1 MKYVLGIDFGGGSSK
16 VTLLSQSGE
25 IIDTASS
32 EYPTLYPQNG
42 YVEQNPV
49 DWYEAAKTNIKSVL
63 QNSGVKSEDVE
74 CISLDAATHTAVLC
88 DEDFNVICPS
98 IYWTD
103 IRSTKQVEFLKE
115 KYGDMIWEKSYHGV
129 GTIWTIAQILWIKE
143 NSPQTLQKAKHIF
156 FAKDFVRH
164 MLTGDFCTDHIEAQG
179 SMFYDMK
186 TKTWS
191 KELCDLCGIEI
202 SSLPELKN
210 PKDVVGGVTAK
221 AAEETGLCEGT
232 KVICGSTDTVMEVFA
247 AGAIKEG
254 NITIK
259 LATAGRICVI
269 TPKAH
274 PDVNLVNYSHI
285 VDGMWYPGTATK
297 ACASSYR
304 WFRDTFGGDYK
315 DLDSGAEQIEVGSG
329 GLMYHPYLNG
339 ELTPYNNPNLCASF
353 IGIRGGHTKAHF
365 TRAVLE
371 GVALSMLDCMKT
383 LDGMG
388 INHEKKATVIG
399 GGSRSPLWRQIL
411 SDCLGIELV
420 VKETSDSSFG
430 SAMLAGVVAGFWKDE
445 ATALEVCSKIESITK
460 PDHTKKSQYEKMY
473 TKYKAV
479 HDALEGIYK

>member
-25 IIDTASS
+25 IVATASS

-63 QNSGVKSEDVE
+63 QNSGVKSEDIE

-103 IRSTKQVEFLKE
+103 TRSTKQVEFLEE
-115 KYGDMIWEKSYHGV
+115 KYGDIIREKSYHSV
-129 GTIWTIAQILWIKE
+129 GTIWTIAQLLWLKE

-179 SMFYDMK
+179 SMLYNMQ

-191 KELCDLCGIEI
+191 KELCDLCGIQT

-254 NITIK
+254 NMTVK

-269 TPKAH
+269 TPEAH

-304 WFRDTFGGDYK
+304 WYRDTFGGDYK
-315 DLDSGAEQIEVGSG
+315 DLDNGAEQIEVGCE

-339 ELTPYNNPNLCASF
+339 ELTPYNDPNLCASF

-383 LDGMG
+383 LDSMN
-388 INHEKKATVIG
+388 IAHDTIATAIG
-399 GGSRSPLWRQIL
+399 GGSKSPLWRQIL

-420 VKETSDSSFG
+420 VNETSDSSFG
-430 SAMLAGVVAGFWKDE
+430 SAMLAGVAAGFWKDE
-445 ATALEVCSKIESITK
+445 ASALNACVKPVAKTK
-460 PDHTKKSQYEKMY
+460 PDLFKKAQYEKLY

-479 HDALEGIYK
+479 HDALEVVYK

>member
-16 VTLLSQSGE
+16 ATLLSQEGE
-25 IIDTASS
+25 VIKTASS
-32 EYPTLYPQNG
+32 EYPTLYPKSG
-42 YVEQNPV
+42 YVEQNPM
-49 DWYEAAKTNIKSVL
+49 DWYDAAKNNIKSIL
-63 QNSGVKSEDVE
+63 QSSGIKSEDIV

-103 IRSTKQVEFLKE
+103 IRSVKQVDFLNKN
-115 KYGDMIWEKSYHGV
+115 YGDLIREKSYHSV
-129 GTIWTIAQILWIKE
+129 GTIWTIAQLLWIKE
-143 NSPQTLQKAKHIF
+143 NEPQILEKTKHIF

-179 SMFYDMK
+179 SMFYDME

-191 KELCDLCGIEI
+191 EKLCDLCGINI
-202 SSLPELKN
+202 SQLPELKN
-210 PKDVVGGVTAK
+210 PKDTVGTVTKK
-221 AAEETGLCEGT
+221 AAEDTGLCEGT

-247 AGAIKEG
+247 AGAVKEG
-254 NITIK
+254 DMTIK

-274 PDVNLVNYSHI
+274 PDANLINYSHI

-304 WFRDTFGGDYK
+304 WYRDTFGGDYK
-315 DLDSGAEQIEVGSG
+315 DLDGGAEHIEVGCD

-339 ELTPYNNPNLCASF
+339 ELTPYNDPNLCASF

-383 LDGMG
+383 LDGMN
-388 INHEKKATVIG
+388 INHNTRATVIG

-411 SDCLGIELV
+411 SDCLGVELV

-430 SAMLAGVVAGFWKDE
+430 SAMLAGVAANFWEDE
-445 ATALEVCSKIESITK
+445 KAALDACSKVEVVTK
-460 PDHTKKSQYEKMY
+460 PDLSKKAQYEELYK
-473 TKYKAV
+473 KYKAV